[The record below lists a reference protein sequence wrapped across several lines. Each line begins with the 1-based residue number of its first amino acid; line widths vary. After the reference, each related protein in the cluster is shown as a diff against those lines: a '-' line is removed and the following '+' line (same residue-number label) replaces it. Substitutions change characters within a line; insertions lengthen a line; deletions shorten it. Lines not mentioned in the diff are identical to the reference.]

1 MKLYEAAPTPSSR
14 RVSIFLKLIGSD
26 VERVQLDLKGG
37 DNLAEDFQKRNP
49 SGTVPMLELDDG
61 TCISESVA
69 VCRYL
74 DATVDNDKN
83 LFGKGALEQAQVEM
97 WHRVVEL
104 QGLMMAFQG
113 FRNIS
118 GFYADRENCV
128 SEWGEEAKS
137 RAIKFLGK
145 LDNRLAESAYVAGE
159 RLTIVD
165 ITGFIFINVVKMALK
180 HEVDAE
186 YPNITAWHAKLA
198 AMPEFQ

>member
-1 MKLYEAAPTPSSR
+1 MKLFETAATPSSR
-14 RVSIFLKLIGSD
+14 RVSIFLKFLNTD
-26 VERVQLDLKGG
+26 VERIQLDLKGG
-37 DNLAEDFQKRNP
+37 DNLVADFQSRNP

-74 DATVDNDKN
+74 DSVVDNKHD
-83 LFGKGALEQAQVEM
+83 LFGKGAVEQAQVEM

-128 SEWGEEAKS
+128 AAWGEEAKQ
-137 RAIKFLGK
+137 RAVSFVDK
-145 LDNRLAESAYVAGE
+145 LEKRLSQYSYVVGD

-165 ITGFIFINVVKMALK
+165 ITAFLFVNVMKMAFK
-180 HEVDAE
+180 VEFDAQ
-186 YPNITAWHAKLA
+186 YPAIVAWHAKLS

>member
-74 DATVDNDKN
+74 DATVDSDKN

-137 RAIKFLGK
+137 RAIAFLSK
-145 LDNRLAESAYVAGE
+145 LDSRLAESSYVAGE
-159 RLTIVD
+159 HLTIVD
-165 ITGFIFINVVKMALK
+165 ITGFLFINVVKMAFK

-186 YPNITAWHAKLA
+186 YPNISAWHAKLA